1 MKFQEGDWV
10 LWNGHVGRVNVLWPG
25 YVAFTLECGSK
36 HIATVSELAS
46 HQVPWELRYS
56 GHWMYEWEPLCTSP

>member
-10 LWNGHVGRVNVLWPG
+10 LWYGQVGRVRQTIKDKVRVQMDTG
-25 YVAFTLECGSK
+25 ETHVFTDSY
-36 HIATVSELAS
+36 LAG

-56 GHWMYEWEPLCTSP
+56 GFWEYSWEPLCALA